1 MVQIIFSGAPSAN
14 VINGLR
20 NCGAAL
26 AIIASWALPANAPA
40 AADEKPSGCRPMP
53 ENVAVDTTP
62 PINIG
67 VLANALFYYRCT
79 DYDDQVKTVL
89 NEAGAWVAARAP
101 GVDKP
106 AIVLDIDETSL
117 SNWEQ
122 IYHNKFGYVPSGACD
137 LKAQSACGQRDWEL
151 SAQATAIGPTLDL
164 FNFAQ
169 KLKGKNGEPVA
180 IFFVTGRYEDP
191 FERLAT
197 EWNLRKVGYDN
208 WRGLF
213 MRPDSSRDDKFV
225 SRYKTLSRIKIE
237 ANHTIIANVG
247 DQLSDLVGD
256 QNGDHAER
264 CFKVPNPFYF
274 IPGDPVPSG
283 GLKCMAH

>member
-1 MVQIIFSGAPSAN
+1 
-14 VINGLR
+14 LR
-20 NCGAAL
+20 NWGAAL
-26 AIIASWALPANAPA
+26 AIIASSALPASAPA
-40 AADEKPSGCRPMP
+40 AADDKPSGCRPMP

-89 NEAGAWVAARAP
+89 NEASAWVAARAP
-101 GVDKP
+101 GVDRP

-164 FNFAQ
+164 FNLAQ

-237 ANHTIIANVG
+237 ASHTIVANVG

>member
-1 MVQIIFSGAPSAN
+1 MVRTVSSGAPSVNFNA
-14 VINGLR
+14 LR
-20 NCGAAL
+20 RWGSTL
-26 AIIASWALPANAPA
+26 AIVALLALPASAPA
-40 AADEKPSGCRPMP
+40 AADDQPSGCKPAP
-53 ENVAVDTTP
+53 ENVTLDTSS

-67 VLANALFYYRCT
+67 VLANALVYYRCAA
-79 DYDDQVKTVL
+79 YDDQVKAVL
-89 NEAGAWVAARAP
+89 NEAGAWVAARAA

-137 LKAQSACGQRDWEL
+137 LKAQSACGQRAWEL
-151 SAQATAIGPTLDL
+151 SAQAPAVRPTLDF
-164 FNFAQ
+164 FNLAQ
-169 KLKGKNGEPVA
+169 KLRGKNGEPVA

-191 FERLAT
+191 FERMAT
-197 EWNLRKVGYDN
+197 EWNLRKAGYDN
-208 WRGLF
+208 WRGLY
-213 MRPDSSRDDKFV
+213 MRPDSSREDKFV
-225 SRYKTLSRIKIE
+225 SRYKTLSRINIE
-237 ANHTIIANVG
+237 ASHTIIANVG

-256 QNGDHAER
+256 ENGDHAER

-274 IPGDPVPSG
+274 IPGDTMPSG